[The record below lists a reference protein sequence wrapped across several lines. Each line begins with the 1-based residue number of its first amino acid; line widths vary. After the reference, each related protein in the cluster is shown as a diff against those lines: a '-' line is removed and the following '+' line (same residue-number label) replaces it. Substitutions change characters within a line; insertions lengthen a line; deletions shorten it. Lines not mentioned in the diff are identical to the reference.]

1 MPVTSANRDVLEEET
16 CPETLVPMAV
26 LKLSGSGSGG
36 QHLRPEE
43 TGWKLDSFCVVAVGD
58 NKSDNESQY
67 SQSGDHESVDSKGS
81 SVTVLDYLDY
91 TLTETTVIPYSP
103 RSHSG
108 SPFLFPLLSKKLHLK
123 SCVSRESL
131 QKIVAF

>member
-1 MPVTSANRDVLEEET
+1 LRNAT
-16 CPETLVPMAV
+16 VPLAV
-26 LKLSGSGSGG
+26 LKLAGCRSGG
-36 QHLRPEE
+36 QRLRWEDV
-43 TGWKLDSFCVVAVGD
+43 TAWNLDCLPAARD
-58 NKSDNESQY
+58 YESQD
-67 SQSGDHESVDSKGS
+67 SQSGDNESVDSKGS